1 MGTLKDYLNEK
12 DRFAASNGCEITEI
26 KVGYAKAVMKVTN
39 KHMNGGNVCQGGA
52 FFTLA
57 DIAIA
62 AAINSHGTLTFGIQ
76 NNISFLKSAIEGDIL
91 TAEAQEVVDHHRIPY
106 VEARI
111 TNQNSELICIVT
123 GIGYRKGKSM
133 PVDGLM

>member
-1 MGTLKDYLNEK
+1 MITLKDYLNKK
-12 DRFAASNGCEITEI
+12 DHFAASNGCEITEI
-26 KVGYAKAVMKVTN
+26 KEGYAKAVMKVTER
-39 KHMNGGNVCQGGA
+39 HLNGGDVCQGGA
-52 FFTLA
+52 YFTLA

-76 NNISFLKSAIEGDIL
+76 NNISFLKSALAGDTL
-91 TAEAQEVVDHHRIPY
+91 TAVAQEVIDHHRIPY

-111 TNQNSELICIVT
+111 TNQNGELICIVT
-123 GIGYRKGKSM
+123 GIGYRKGKNM